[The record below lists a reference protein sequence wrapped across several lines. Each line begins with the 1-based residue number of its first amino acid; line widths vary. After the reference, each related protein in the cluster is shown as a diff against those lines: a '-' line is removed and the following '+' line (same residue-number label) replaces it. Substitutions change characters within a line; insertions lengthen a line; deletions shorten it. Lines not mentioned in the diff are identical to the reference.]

1 MLYKSGGYRN
11 LKSYQV
17 ATIIYDLTIKFTKN
31 YIDKFSRTKDQME
44 QAARSGKQNIAEGSR
59 MSGTSKKT
67 EIRLINVARASLE
80 ELLNDYEDF
89 LRHRQLPILNKDD
102 IRTKKIRS
110 LAYQSNQSYQTYLP
124 YLRNPESAAN
134 CLICLIHQ
142 ANYLLD
148 RQLESLEKAFI
159 EQGGYSENLFKKRLS
174 QRSKDLDQLD

>member
-17 ATIIYDLTIKFTKN
+17 ATIIYDLTIKFTKQ

-44 QAARSGKQNIAEGSR
+44 QAARSGKQNIVEGSKT
-59 MSGTSKKT
+59 SGTSKKS
-67 EIRLINVARASLE
+67 EIRLVSVARSSLE

-89 LRHRQLPILNKDD
+89 LRQKSLPIWDKDD
-102 IRTKKIRS
+102 PRSKKIRQ
-110 LAYQSNQSYQTYLP
+110 LAYSSNQSYQTYLP

-159 EQGGYSENLFKKRLS
+159 EQGGYSENLFKKRLD
-174 QRSKDLDQLD
+174 QRNKLD